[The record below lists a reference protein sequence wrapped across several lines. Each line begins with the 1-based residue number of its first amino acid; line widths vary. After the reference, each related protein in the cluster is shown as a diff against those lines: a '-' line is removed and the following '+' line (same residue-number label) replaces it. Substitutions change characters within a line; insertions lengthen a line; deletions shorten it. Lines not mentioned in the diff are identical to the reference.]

1 MKTQIKSTRKKIGIA
16 DFIMLALLLGV
27 ILSLSSCGKDDDPK
41 PAKPD
46 TSSLFVGTY
55 NVQDE
60 SASTKNLYFYD
71 IVISNGNG
79 GELNISNFADMFNV
93 PVKATV
99 DGTTLT
105 IKSQTFTNKSSGKQ
119 IQVSGS
125 GTIVGDELN
134 FTYTTVGYLDYTGTC
149 KALKKQ

>member
-1 MKTQIKSTRKKIGIA
+1 MKTQIKSTWKKIGIA
-16 DFIMLALLLGV
+16 DFIMFALLFGIV
-27 ILSLSSCGKDDDPK
+27 FSLTSCGSDDEVK

-55 NVQDE
+55 DVQDE
-60 SASTKNLYFYD
+60 SAATKYLYFYS
-71 IVISNGNG
+71 IGISKGAE
-79 GELNISNFADMFNV
+79 GELYISNFADMLNV

-105 IKSQTFTNKSSGKQ
+105 IKSQTFKNSSGKQ
-119 IQVSGS
+119 IEVSGS
-125 GTIVGDELN
+125 GSIVGEELN
-134 FTYTTVGYLDYTGTC
+134 FTYKTTGYLDYTGTC

>member
-27 ILSLSSCGKDDDPK
+27 ILSLSSCSNDDEPS

-79 GELNISNFADMFNV
+79 GELNISNFADMFKV

-105 IKSQTFTNKSSGKQ
+105 IKSQTFTSGDEQ
-119 IQVSGS
+119 MQVSGS

-149 KALKKQ
+149 KAVKKQ